1 MIMIEFNFKEET
13 HYLSVD
19 YIIDRYIEEL
29 SEANPNYELIGFT
42 KWKDDRQTLQFPR
55 LAIKLE
61 YVCDDQGV

>member
-1 MIMIEFNFKEET
+1 MIEFNFKEET

-19 YIIDRYIEEL
+19 YIIDRFIDEI
-29 SEANPNYELIGFT
+29 SQNNPDYELIGYT

-61 YVCDDQGV
+61 YTYEGKDNE

>member
-1 MIMIEFNFKEET
+1 MIEFNFKEET

-19 YIIDRYIEEL
+19 YILDRFIDEI
-29 SEANPNYELIGFT
+29 SQNNPDYELIGYT

-61 YVCDDQGV
+61 YVYDGEDQ